1 MKIDDDTNDNVD
13 DEEDD
18 DNDDDLRY
26 YIEGELGG
34 ANIKPLVHI
43 VETTM

>member
-1 MKIDDDTNDNVD
+1 MQMFMTMITVGIIMITFI
-13 DEEDD
+13 
-18 DNDDDLRY
+18 RY

-34 ANIKPLVHI
+34 AKIKPLVHI

>member
-1 MKIDDDTNDNVD
+1 MIT
-13 DEEDD
+13 EGIIMITF
-18 DNDDDLRY
+18 RY

-34 ANIKPLVHI
+34 AKIKPLVHI

>member
-1 MKIDDDTNDNVD
+1 MQMLMTMITVGMIMITFW
-13 DEEDD
+13 
-18 DNDDDLRY
+18 Y

-34 ANIKPLVHI
+34 AKIKPLVHI